1 MDKIKFIKFLKEE
14 VKNNIDAIN
23 VLREQY
29 KTASNEDK
37 DALMEQYQFLLGK
50 DEAFN
55 DIAIWLLDHTDF

>member
-1 MDKIKFIKFLKEE
+1 MDKIEFIKFLKEE
-14 VKNNIDAIN
+14 VKNNIDTID

-55 DIAIWLLDHTDF
+55 DIAFWLLEHTDF